1 MYSAVPMRIAKI
13 GHIVLSG
20 AIIVLASL
28 LLAGVRFP
36 FSVWIAVCGALLILF
51 GAVKITGYASK
62 DLYRLAF
69 QYDLVFGCV
78 LAGVGLVFLIRPNM
92 SAEIAGVILGLVV
105 FSDGVIKIQV
115 ARHARSFGITLWWL
129 IMVFAALAS
138 VDGLI
143 VATYPWTGVQVLTIV
158 LGVTFL
164 IEGVM
169 SACTVLTSVRVVEY
183 REREETPNSNSY
195 GHNTSL

>member
-1 MYSAVPMRIAKI
+1 MYSAIPMRIAKF
-13 GHIVLSG
+13 GHIVLSA

-28 LLAGVRFP
+28 LLAGLQFP
-36 FSVWIAVCGALLILF
+36 FSVWRTVCGVLLILL

-69 QYDLVFGCV
+69 QYDFVFGCV
-78 LAGVGLVFLIRPNM
+78 LAGVGLVFLFRPNM
-92 SAEIAGVILGLVV
+92 SVEIAGVILGLVV

-115 ARHARSFGITLWWL
+115 ARHAKTFGITLWWM
-129 IMVFAALAS
+129 IMSFGALAS
-138 VDGLI
+138 VGGLV
-143 VATYPWTGVQVLTIV
+143 VATYPWTGVRVLTVVMGII
-158 LGVTFL
+158 FL

-183 REREETPNSNSY
+183 RERGEAPNSNPY

>member
-1 MYSAVPMRIAKI
+1 MHSVIPMRIAKI
-13 GHIVLSG
+13 GHIVLSV

-28 LLAGVRFP
+28 LLAGLQFP
-36 FSVWIAVCGALLILF
+36 FSIWENLCGALLILL

-69 QYDLVFGCV
+69 QYDFVFGCV
-78 LAGVGLVFLIRPNM
+78 LAGVGLVFLCRPNM
-92 SAEIAGVILGLVV
+92 TVEIAGTILGLVV

-115 ARHARSFGITLWWL
+115 ARHAKSFGIVLWWL

-138 VDGLI
+138 VGGLA
-143 VATYPWTGVQVLTIV
+143 VAIYPWTGVGVLTTV
-158 LGVTFL
+158 MGVIFL
-164 IEGVM
+164 IEGIM

-183 REREETPNSNSY
+183 RERSESS
-195 GHNTSL
+195 GF

>member
-1 MYSAVPMRIAKI
+1 MRIAKI

-92 SAEIAGVILGLVV
+92 SAEIAGVILGFVV

-115 ARHARSFGITLWWL
+115 ARHARSFGITL
-129 IMVFAALAS
+129 
-138 VDGLI
+138 
-143 VATYPWTGVQVLTIV
+143 
-158 LGVTFL
+158 
-164 IEGVM
+164 
-169 SACTVLTSVRVVEY
+169 
-183 REREETPNSNSY
+183 
-195 GHNTSL
+195 

>member
-13 GHIVLSG
+13 GHVVLSG

-51 GAVKITGYASK
+51 G
-62 DLYRLAF
+62 
-69 QYDLVFGCV
+69 
-78 LAGVGLVFLIRPNM
+78 VGRVFLIRPNM